1 MSGQKRLAP
10 RRLVGLC
17 LCAQQGKIYRNAIL
31 SILRR
36 QGPPIQLAHMALM
49 TIVVGT
55 ERFTVWEAR
64 REIVRRAIEYLENR

>member
-1 MSGQKRLAP
+1 
-10 RRLVGLC
+10 
-17 LCAQQGKIYRNAIL
+17 
-31 SILRR
+31 
-36 QGPPIQLAHMALM
+36 MALM